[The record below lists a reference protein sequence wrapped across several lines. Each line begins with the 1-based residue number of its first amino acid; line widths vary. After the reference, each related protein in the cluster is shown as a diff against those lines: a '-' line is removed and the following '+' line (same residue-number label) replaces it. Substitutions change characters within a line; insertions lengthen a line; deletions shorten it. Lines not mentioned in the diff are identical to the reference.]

1 MDDGLDTGDIL
12 LQEDLSLEG
21 HIMDIMDRVGK
32 LHPIMIDKI
41 LKGDYTQT
49 KQTGGT
55 AYARRQPEQSQL
67 TDEDFFKTLKY
78 LYNFIRMLEDPYP
91 NAFTWVGDR
100 KITFKSAEMN
110 NGKIKSLV
118 EIE

>member
-1 MDDGLDTGDIL
+1 MDEGLDTGDIL

-21 HIMDIMDRVGK
+21 HIKDIMDRVGQ
-32 LHPIMIDKI
+32 LHPIMIAKI

-49 KQTGGT
+49 KQGNGT
-55 AYARRQPEQSQL
+55 TYSRRKPKQSQL

-78 LYNFIRMLEDPYP
+78 LYNFIRMLEEPYP

-100 KITFKSAEMN
+100 KVTFKSAEMKD
-110 NGKIKSLV
+110 GKIESLV